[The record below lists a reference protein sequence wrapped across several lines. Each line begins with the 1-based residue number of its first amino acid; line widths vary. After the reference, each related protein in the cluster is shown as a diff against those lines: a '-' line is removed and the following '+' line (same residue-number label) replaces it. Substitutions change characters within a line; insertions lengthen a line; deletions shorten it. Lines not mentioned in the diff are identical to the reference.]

1 MSHQGKLRTEMT
13 AVMSQL
19 EAIHRIRTLAVRALI
34 GIVLELGLCLPRKY
48 DQTGCLGHFVELM

>member
-1 MSHQGKLRTEMT
+1 MT

-34 GIVLELGLCLPRKY
+34 GIVLELVQGDPKIALKMIPN
-48 DQTGCLGHFVELM
+48 TV